1 MKTLL
6 LVAAAL
12 ATSGALA
19 LAETPVPDDQCFD
32 RDGFAANLKE
42 KYSETRLFPYLSE
55 GGVKFEIFMSPAT
68 GALTVFYIRPR
79 DGKACIVSTGR
90 VILEETGR
98 GV

>member
-6 LVAAAL
+6 IVAAAL

-19 LAETPVPDDQCFD
+19 LAETPVPD
-32 RDGFAANLKE
+32 GLAANLKE

-68 GALTVFYIRPR
+68 G
-79 DGKACIVSTGR
+79 R
-90 VILEETGR
+90 VILEEAGR